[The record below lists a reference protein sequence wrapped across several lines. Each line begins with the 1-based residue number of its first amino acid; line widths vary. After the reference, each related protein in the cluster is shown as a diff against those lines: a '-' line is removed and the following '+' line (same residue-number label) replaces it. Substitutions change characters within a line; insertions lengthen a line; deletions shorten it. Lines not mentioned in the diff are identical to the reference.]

1 MTCSSKY
8 MYILYY
14 ANLQFKLE
22 FYNSCSL
29 IFFQQDRDFKKAH
42 MHTVALVFYTFY
54 PIQKFSIFRNTV
66 ILHISSHSML
76 FKNKYLAL
84 FFVSFIPPAKK
95 IELMRYI
102 TDQSKEPDT
111 KRTEQRNCLNLLPDF
126 N

>member
-1 MTCSSKY
+1 MPT
-8 MYILYY
+8 
-14 ANLQFKLE
+14 
-22 FYNSCSL
+22 YNSNWNS
-29 IFFQQDRDFKKAH
+29 IIVVFYFFQEDRDSKKAR
-42 MHTVALVFYTFY
+42 MHTVALVFLFLL
-54 PIQKFSIFRNTV
+54 PDPKVFDLSQHSV